1 MASLVLAFQSHRHFN
16 LFLDLSHRRHF
27 HFACFNCKPARGV
40 CVCVAE
46 MAAKEPLR
54 KEAIN
59 PQRHFSTPLFAPQI
73 KATLTQLRVGML
85 CGAPDALLTDK
96 ASVTDCTETR

>member
-1 MASLVLAFQSHRHFN
+1 MR
-16 LFLDLSHRRHF
+16 
-27 HFACFNCKPARGV
+27 
-40 CVCVAE
+40 VAE

-85 CGAPDALLTDK
+85 CGAPDALLTDE

>member
-1 MASLVLAFQSHRHFN
+1 
-16 LFLDLSHRRHF
+16 
-27 HFACFNCKPARGV
+27 
-40 CVCVAE
+40 

-85 CGAPDALLTDK
+85 CGAPDALLTDE